1 VSTLRA
7 QLAVLTPGTHV
18 LEASAGTGK
27 TWTITTLVAAAL
39 ALGRVTPSRVLA
51 VTFTRAATAE
61 LRVKVRERLAELA
74 ALLASSRDDD
84 DTVRVLLEAELA
96 TGVHGDLADAT
107 ATDAARRTLRARLLD
122 ALADADA
129 IGVDTMHGWCATL
142 LGQFGDLLGLEPPRS
157 DASTVLPPAD
167 ELTERG
173 ALAAATGAPVA
184 QWIGFARRIATTD
197 GLTQVARALLAGIAD
212 VQLMRDDG
220 STPAM
225 DAAAVADARTLCA
238 RVEAMHARLARQW
251 ASDVEAIEAQLRA
264 AMTQGQL
271 SGTKWRLDWL
281 AKRASS
287 VSRLVSDITAYF
299 TLSKDD
305 VKQLAYFGAR
315 ELAAAT
321 KKGQP
326 AVSLGTFSTEI
337 DALLDLLPEVRTA
350 LAMPLGAF
358 VDAVREALPRRA
370 EDFDD
375 LLRLVAEGLER
386 EPTVARRVRAAT
398 DLVLIDESQDTD
410 PLQWRI
416 FATLF
421 HQTGERKRLILVGD
435 PKQSIYRFRNAE
447 VAVYL
452 AARAEATSPVLTLD
466 TNWRS
471 DPALVRAVNTI
482 YDAAGSVFGAG
493 VTFQPVHAARTAP
506 QLLPATPTPL
516 TFVAMPADVG
526 AAPAS
531 RARALVADDVAR
543 RIAAVLR
550 APAAQRLQLPDGHG
564 GVRAVEA
571 RDCAVLVSANAHAHL
586 IVQALRAVGVHAVAA
601 SRQAVTQGAT
611 ALELASVL
619 RALEDPG
626 DRAALREAALTALVR
641 PALGLDLHDPP
652 AVILEALDGDAGRRF
667 DDALRAARSRWY
679 TRGVM
684 DAWITLDRALALTWH
699 AATHPDAE
707 RRLTDV
713 RHLLELLAAH
723 ETQQRA
729 TPTDSLRWLAERLA
743 ERSVDQL
750 TAEELEERLES
761 DEDAVRVLTMH
772 ASKGLE
778 FPLVWIPF
786 AWSMRPNVRISPQ
799 APLVRRY
806 DPARGAVIGIVPVG
820 STSLADHPVVRD
832 ESDALALEQQRLL
845 YVALTRARHRCVV
858 HVSDVERH
866 ATSALGQLLGATSAK
881 DGSGQS
887 LVQRARALAGPGT
900 GIVVE
905 SMDDAAPTYASR
917 AYRTEDAPSTD
928 IAAREWTRSAPLDT
942 LWRRGSFTALTQRA
956 LPTTSVAA
964 GGVGLTAARRTD
976 LVAHSARTRDLLEE
990 FEAADDVREPAAD
1003 EGDERRAPPLL
1014 IADADGRALEEA
1026 TDTVPVSP
1034 RVPLADFPRG
1044 RAAGNALHDVFER
1057 AVHARFSAPSM
1068 AEYVPDALER
1078 QGLDAA
1084 RWASPLAAA
1093 LDAAVDVPLIGLG
1106 ATGDR
1111 GAGTHWPTLR
1121 TLTMDRTFTE
1131 LSFDFAV
1138 AQARPPAERD
1148 ALIRA
1153 RHLAQIFRDHP
1164 GGAVTT
1170 EYADAIASLDFL
1182 PLRGLLTG
1190 AIDLVARHA
1199 GRWYLLD
1206 YKSNHLGDTVS
1217 DYDHV
1222 GMTASMHAHH
1232 YVLQYHLY
1240 LVALQRLLRLRLPA
1254 YEYDAHIGGVG
1265 YVFVR
1270 GLDAAHPGA
1279 GVFADRPPRAR
1290 IDALDTLLRHGA
1302 TT

>member
-1 VSTLRA
+1 MSTLRA

-74 ALLASSRDDD
+74 SLLAGPRDDD

-96 TGVHGDLADAT
+96 TGIHGDAASVT
-107 ATDAARRTLRARLLD
+107 AADAARHTLRSRLLD

-129 IGVDTMHGWCATL
+129 INVDTMHGWCATL

-184 QWIGFARRIATTD
+184 QWIGFSRRIATTE

-212 VQLMRDDG
+212 VQLMREDG

-225 DAAAVADARTLCA
+225 DADAVAAARALCA
-238 RVEAMHARLARQW
+238 RVEAMHARLAVQW
-251 ASDVEAIEAQLRA
+251 ARDLEVFDAQLRT
-264 AMTQGQL
+264 AMVQEQL
-271 SGTKWRLDWL
+271 SRTKWRPEWL
-281 AKRASS
+281 EKRAAS
-287 VSRLVSDITAYF
+287 VARFMGDITVYF

-305 VKQLAYFGAR
+305 VKSLAYFGAR
-315 ELAAAT
+315 ELAGAT
-321 KKGQP
+321 KKGHAP
-326 AVSLGTFSTEI
+326 VSLGTFSDEL
-337 DALLDLLPEVRTA
+337 DVLLDLLPDVRTA
-350 LAMPLGAF
+350 LAMPLGEF
-358 VDAVREALPRRA
+358 VNAVRDALPRRA
-370 EDFDD
+370 DDFDD
-375 LLRLVAEGLER
+375 LLRLVADGLER

-452 AARAEATSPVLTLD
+452 AARAEATSPVLTLG

-482 YDAAGSVFGAG
+482 YEAAGPVFGAG
-493 VTFQPVHAARTAP
+493 VTFQPARAARTTP
-506 QLLPATPTPL
+506 QLLPERTTPL
-516 TFVAMPADVG
+516 TFVAMPAEVG
-526 AAPAS
+526 SASAA

-550 APAAQRLQLPDGHG
+550 APVAQRPQLPDGNG
-564 GVRAVEA
+564 GTRAVEA

-586 IVQALRAVGVHAVAA
+586 IVQALRAAGVHAVAA

-611 ALELASVL
+611 SLELASVL

-652 AVILEALDGDAGRRF
+652 AVILDALDGDAGRRF

-684 DAWITLDRALALTWH
+684 DAWLTLDRALAISWH
-699 AATHPDAE
+699 AASHPDAE

-786 AWSMRPNVRISPQ
+786 AWSMRPTVKISPQ

-820 STSLADHPVVRD
+820 STSLSDHPVVSD

-866 ATSALGQLLGATSAK
+866 ATSALGRLLGATSAK
-881 DGSGQS
+881 DGSGQT

-900 GIVVE
+900 GIAVE
-905 SMDDAAPTYASR
+905 PMDEGGPSQASR
-917 AYRTEDAPSTD
+917 AHRTEDAPTAD
-928 IAAREWTRSAPLDT
+928 LVAREWTRRTPLDT

-956 LPTTSVAA
+956 LPAHPVAR
-964 GGVGLTAARRTD
+964 GGVESMDPRRTERAEPAARIRE
-976 LVAHSARTRDLLEE
+976 LLEE
-990 FEAADDVREPAAD
+990 FDGADDVREPAAD
-1003 EGDERRAPPLL
+1003 EGDERRAPSPLL
-1014 IADADGRALEEA
+1014 AAAEARALEE
-1026 TDTVPVSP
+1026 PVAP

-1057 AVHARFSAPSM
+1057 AVHARFSAPSL
-1068 AEYVPDALER
+1068 AEYVPEALER
-1078 QGLDAA
+1078 QGLDVA

-1093 LDAAVDVPLIGLG
+1093 LDASVDVPLIGLG
-1106 ATGDR
+1106 ATGER
-1111 GAGTHWPTLR
+1111 GADAHSPTLR
-1121 TLTMDRTFTE
+1121 TLTTDRVFTE
-1131 LSFDFAV
+1131 LTFDFTV
-1138 AQARPPAERD
+1138 AQRRPSADRD
-1148 ALIRA
+1148 ALVRA
-1153 RHLAQIFRDHP
+1153 RHVARVFRDHP

-1206 YKSNHLGDTVS
+1206 YKSNHLGDTTR
-1217 DYDHV
+1217 DYEHG

-1240 LVALQRLLRLRLPA
+1240 LVALQRLLRLRVRA
-1254 YEYDAHIGGVG
+1254 YDYETHLGGVG
-1265 YVFVR
+1265 YLFVR

-1279 GVFADRPPRAR
+1279 GVFVDRPPRAR
-1290 IDALDTLLRHGA
+1290 IDALDALLREGA